1 MKNFIGKMRNKSPHT
16 KERIA
21 VFSAL
26 GITALV
32 ALFWISSLGSN
43 LSTPEAKETF
53 ANNVSPF
60 KVLKDNLSAAV
71 IRTESSLSSIGN
83 KIGVKQNT
91 DTSTTDTTAT
101 VDADGVVVI
110 GAQE

>member
-32 ALFWISSLGSN
+32 ALFWVSSLGSN
-43 LSTPEAKETF
+43 LSTPAAKETF
-53 ANNVSPF
+53 ANEVSPF
-60 KVLKDNLSAAV
+60 RVLKDNLSAAV

-83 KIGVKQNT
+83 KFGATKDT
-91 DTSTTDTTAT
+91 DTNTSETTAT
-101 VDADGVVVI
+101 VDSDGVVVI

>member
-1 MKNFIGKMRNKSPHT
+1 MKNFIGRMRNKAPHA

-26 GITALV
+26 SITALV
-32 ALFWISSLGSN
+32 ALFWVSSLGAN
-43 LSTPEAKETF
+43 LTTPEAKKSF

-60 KVLKDNLSAAV
+60 KVLKDNLSAAAL
-71 IRTESSLSSIGN
+71 RTQSSLSSIGN
-83 KIGVKQNT
+83 KIENTKT
-91 DTSTTDTTAT
+91 DTPSTDTTAT
-101 VDADGVVVI
+101 VDGDGVVVI